1 MAITLDAM
9 TGAAPSG
16 APDYGLR
23 ADKTRKGLG
32 YFGEIKLPNGQVAT
46 EYSVGVNI
54 DGKDVEIP
62 TLVPTL
68 TEKELDMMVKD
79 IIPNGKDVPESIMQ
93 KAAEHARLRMKKG
106 KPVFATPNEGP
117 KPKTVLAGEEEF

>member
-1 MAITLDAM
+1 MATTIDAM
-9 TGAAPSG
+9 AGAAPTA

-23 ADKTRKGLG
+23 ADKTKKGLG

-46 EYSVGVNI
+46 EYSVGVNL

-68 TEKELDMMVKD
+68 TKKELDMMVKD

-93 KAAEHARLRMKKG
+93 KAAEHARIRMKKG
-106 KPVFATPNEGP
+106 KPVFATPNEAP
-117 KPKTVLAGEEEF
+117 KPKTVLAGEEDL